1 MIRIRF
7 RHLSAVLCA
16 LAVLLIVAGDAAA
29 QQGRYRKRYN
39 KKQVDNIIRQLES
52 SSDDFRRDFDRTL
65 DQSQRDGT
73 RREDTFNER
82 VKRFEDAVD
91 TLRGDFDRRD
101 DWWESRNNV
110 QQMLE
115 AARPVSVMMNNRRF
129 RGNLV
134 AQWRKLR
141 KNVNDLA
148 RTYDLRPV

>member
-1 MIRIRF
+1 M
-7 RHLSAVLCA
+7 
-16 LAVLLIVAGDAAA
+16 
-29 QQGRYRKRYN
+29 
-39 KKQVDNIIRQLES
+39 DNIIRQLES
-52 SSDDFRRDFDRTL
+52 SSDDFRRDFDRNL
-65 DQSQRDGT
+65 DQSRRDGT
-73 RREDTFNER
+73 RMEDTFNAR

-91 TLRGDFDRRD
+91 TLRGEFDRRD

-134 AQWRKLR
+134 SQWRKLR
-141 KNVNDLA
+141 RNVNDLA

>member
-1 MIRIRF
+1 
-7 RHLSAVLCA
+7 

>member
-1 MIRIRF
+1 
-7 RHLSAVLCA
+7 

-129 RGNLV
+129 RRNLV

>member
-16 LAVLLIVAGDAAA
+16 LAVLLIVAGDAA